1 MSSMVRCKT
10 QKEIVFDVLPQAIQ
24 NARGDDPDAP
34 ISRRDLYYAV
44 RPLYLAHPDHPYLK
58 ESKNK
63 YSLEYGNF
71 SQAMLN
77 SYRDSYGEIHRLV
90 SDSRG
95 HLHEPHEG
103 RSIELDTLTVAD
115 YEFPPFVFN
124 SVLYI
129 EKEGVWPKIQPYRLG
144 ERFDMAVVLG
154 KGYPTEAI
162 RDLLSLAHE
171 GEEYTVFCFHDADPD
186 GYNIYRTLQEET
198 ERMPDHD
205 ITVVDLGLTV
215 ADAEEMELQNEHFYL
230 GKAAPKRIQP
240 HLTDRERELFP
251 RLKGE
256 GGWRYEINAIL
267 PVNRQAEYLESQII
281 ATGLAEKIIP
291 PDEYL
296 KMRLETEARVD
307 LRTQVDLA
315 IDEVIDRDR
324 IIDAVVDRY
333 KDTINVD
340 LQEAREAI
348 EADFEREPRQSW
360 ARVASREKPG
370 LTTGYDPDDIEEAV
384 RAEIVEGI

>member
-1 MSSMVRCKT
+1 MHRMVRCKT

-24 NARGDDPDAP
+24 NARGDDPDTP

-44 RPLYLAHPDHPYLK
+44 RSLYLAHPDHPYLK

-63 YSLEYGNF
+63 HSLEYGNF

-154 KGYPTEAI
+154 KGYPTEAV
-162 RDLLSLAHE
+162 RDLLSMAHE
-171 GEEYTVFCFHDADPD
+171 GEQYTIFCFHDADPD

-198 ERMPDHD
+198 ERMPEHN
-205 ITVVDLGLTV
+205 ITVIDLGLTV
-215 ADAEEMELQNEHFYL
+215 AAAEEMELQSESVTL
-230 GKAAPKRIQP
+230 KKDAPKRIQP
-240 HLTDRERELFP
+240 HLTDHERELFP
-251 RLKGE
+251 EKKGE
-256 GGWRYEINAIL
+256 SGYRYEINAIL

-291 PDEYL
+291 PNEYL
-296 KMRLETEARVD
+296 HRTIEDNAEASLRLEA
-307 LRTQVDLA
+307 DLA
-315 IDEVIDRDR
+315 IDRVIDRDR
-324 IIDAVVDRY
+324 IVDAVVDRY

-340 LQEAREAI
+340 PEEAMEGI
-348 EADFEREPRQSW
+348 EAVFGRNPRRSW
-360 ARVASREKPG
+360 ESVVKREKPG

-384 RAEIVEGI
+384 RDEIEESM